1 MKWPLLFV
9 ACAAIYAQTESPPD
23 PADIV
28 RRSVERD
35 RRNFELLKNYTYTE
49 TDEERHYDK
58 SGHLRK
64 TESETY
70 EILILGGREYGK
82 LIARNGK
89 PLSEKD
95 ARKVQQDLDRELK
108 RRENETPKDKAKQ
121 EKERQ
126 KQRDFANELPSAF
139 DFKLIG
145 EETISGRPVWVI
157 SAEPKPNY
165 HAREPLAKV
174 VTKMRG
180 KAWIDK
186 SELQWVRLEAELI
199 GPVSFGL
206 GLVRIAPGFTLHFEQ
221 ARVNDEVWLPALGSI
236 KGNGRLALLKS
247 LYVEE
252 DFRFQDYKKFQAQ
265 SQFSVEAETQ

>member
-1 MKWPLLFV
+1 MRWALFV
-9 ACAAIYAQTESPPD
+9 VLCGAAYPQTETPPN

-28 RRSVERD
+28 RQSVERD

-49 TDEERHYDK
+49 TNEQKDYDK
-58 SGHLRK
+58 SGRLTK

-70 EILILGGREYGK
+70 EILTLGGREYGK
-82 LIARNGK
+82 LIARDGK

-95 ARKVQQDLDRELK
+95 ARRIQEKFDRELK
-108 RRENETPKDKAKQ
+108 RAENETPQEKAKQ

-126 KQRDFANELPSAF
+126 KQRDFANELPAAF

-157 SAEPKPNY
+157 TAEPKPDY
-165 HAREPLAKV
+165 HARDQIAKI

-180 KAWIDK
+180 KVWIDK
-186 SELQWVRLEAELI
+186 TELQWVRVEAESI
-199 GPVSFGL
+199 GTLSFGL
-206 GLVRIAPGFTLHFEQ
+206 GLLRIGPGSVVHFEQ
-221 ARVNDEVWLPALGSI
+221 TRVNDEVWLPASGNI
-236 KGNGRLALLKS
+236 KVNGRLVLLKG
-247 LYVEE
+247 VHAEV